1 MKERLTLDTNL
12 KELLER
18 YPDVKKILW
27 EYGLNRLEEEDL
39 VDVVVDKLTIKGFFR
54 LMDLDEDDQGKIW
67 LEIQNLIRESEE

>member
-1 MKERLTLDTNL
+1 MKERLNLDTNL

-18 YPDVKKILW
+18 YPDAKKILW

-39 VDVVVDKLTIKGFFR
+39 VDVVSDKLTIKGFFR
-54 LMDLDEDDQGKIW
+54 LMDLDEDAQGKIW

>member
-1 MKERLTLDTNL
+1 MKERVTLDTNL

-18 YPDVKKILW
+18 YPDIRNILW
-27 EYGLNRLEEEDL
+27 DYGLNRLEEEEL
-39 VDVVVDKLTIKGFFR
+39 LDVVADKLTIKGFFR

>member
-39 VDVVVDKLTIKGFFR
+39 VDVVVDKLTIKGFFK